1 MDVYMYHQLH
11 RIVGVI
17 CNTFGLLKKNELS
30 LLVLYIC
37 QHSGLLKRG
46 WVFHSDPIRRF
57 FALPGATKGEIPAK
71 KGGFTRGYIGF
82 GGESGSHL
90 LECKEAFSYG

>member
-1 MDVYMYHQLH
+1 MLASK
-11 RIVGVI
+11 
-17 CNTFGLLKKNELS
+17 F
-30 LLVLYIC
+30 
-37 QHSGLLKRG
+37 
-46 WVFHSDPIRRF
+46 RRF
-57 FALPGATKGEIPAK
+57 FSLPEAKKRKIPAK

>member
-1 MDVYMYHQLH
+1 MFFVS
-11 RIVGVI
+11 VTG
-17 CNTFGLLKKNELS
+17 TF
-30 LLVLYIC
+30 
-37 QHSGLLKRG
+37 
-46 WVFHSDPIRRF
+46 VFGIRRF
-57 FALPGATKGEIPAK
+57 FALPEEVKRKIPAK